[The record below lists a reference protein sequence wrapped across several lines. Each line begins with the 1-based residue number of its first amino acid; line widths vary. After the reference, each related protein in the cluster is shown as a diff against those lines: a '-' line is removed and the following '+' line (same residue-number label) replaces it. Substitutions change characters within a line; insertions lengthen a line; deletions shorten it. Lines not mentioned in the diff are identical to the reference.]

1 MRLVLLGLLLIFLSG
16 MTYQTRNH
24 PQIRYNKLLDRIQ
37 HPFDTRLRYR
47 IAEVDSRFG
56 LTEHELKQISQQA
69 TDIWKD
75 GTGQDYFVYDPQAR
89 LSIHLIYD
97 QRQNDS
103 VQRRQQFGQIQQR
116 QQLWAS
122 KNQQLKQFKDELDHA
137 NTMLEARK
145 TQLDLQL
152 QQYNQHIT
160 IINQNGGIPAA
171 QRAQMTQ
178 QQSQLQQQIFV
189 LQQEINIY
197 NQKIQQLN
205 FQVDELNQLNLQI
218 DSSVQS
224 FNQRFQPRLFDKG
237 SFNGQQI
244 NIYEFESQDDL
255 RLTLAHEFG
264 HALELKHNQDP
275 QALMYPL
282 MKEQNLQNFR
292 LSTADI
298 ALLQAH

>member
-16 MTYQTRNH
+16 MTYQIRNH

-103 VQRRQQFGQIQQR
+103 VQRRQQLGHIQQS
-116 QQLWAS
+116 QQLWS
-122 KNQQLKQFKDELDHA
+122 NKNQQLKQFKDELDRNNA
-137 NTMLEARK
+137 ELETK
-145 TQLDLQL
+145 KNQLDSQL
-152 QQYNQHIT
+152 NQYNQHIA

-171 QRAQMTQ
+171 QREQMTQ

-205 FQVDELNQLNLQI
+205 LQVDELNQLNQQI

-264 HALELKHNQDP
+264 HALGLKHNQDP

-282 MKEQNLQNFR
+282 MKEQDLQNFR

-298 ALLQAH
+298 ALLQAR

>member
-97 QRQNDS
+97 QRQNES
-103 VQRRQQFGQIQQR
+103 VQRRQQLGQIQQS
-116 QQLWAS
+116 QQLWS
-122 KNQQLKQFKDELDHA
+122 NKNQQLKHFKDELDRNNA
-137 NTMLEARK
+137 ELEMK
-145 TQLDLQL
+145 KNQLDAQL
-152 QQYNQHIT
+152 NQYNQHIT
-160 IINQNGGIPAA
+160 IINQNGGTPAA
-171 QRAQMTQ
+171 QREQMTQ

-205 FQVDELNQLNLQI
+205 FQVNELNQLNLQI

-264 HALELKHNQDP
+264 HALGLKHNQDP

-298 ALLQAH
+298 ALLQAR